1 MYAILVAQTVSL
13 RPAGLALVEPPD
25 ERFLDL
31 VAVQINETLDA
42 MVSQGSI
49 TADTARQNAQ
59 GVRQAISEFR
69 AGQPVNI
76 AALLPSVVSTLTPIL
91 LSGVNARYVRTDDAV
106 DVPAY
111 AGKLHSGTRV
121 LVTDGTADLH
131 VPPTT
136 IQPLMAEFGDDRNR
150 FADTKARKN
159 YAGTSPH
166 NPRLGARRRWCW
178 PARPATRGWATPLI
192 A

>member
-166 NPRLGARRRWCW
+166 NRASGHDEGGAGPLGPQRAAGRR
-178 PARPATRGWATPLI
+178 P
-192 A
+192 